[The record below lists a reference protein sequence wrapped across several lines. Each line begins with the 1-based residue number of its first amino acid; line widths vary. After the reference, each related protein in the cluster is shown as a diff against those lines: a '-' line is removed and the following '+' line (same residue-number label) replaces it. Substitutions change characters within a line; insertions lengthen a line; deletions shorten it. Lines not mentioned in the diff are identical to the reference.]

1 MNYGGL
7 RTIDEIS
14 ARSFEQVAFDLG
26 VTKAALQGIAR
37 VCINNT
43 HKAIQA
49 AGDGK
54 MGAVLESTP
63 YVADDLIEDILPR
76 EAILEEFCAS

>member
-1 MNYGGL
+1 
-7 RTIDEIS
+7 
-14 ARSFEQVAFDLG
+14 
-26 VTKAALQGIAR
+26 
-37 VCINNT
+37 
-43 HKAIQA
+43 
-49 AGDGK
+49 